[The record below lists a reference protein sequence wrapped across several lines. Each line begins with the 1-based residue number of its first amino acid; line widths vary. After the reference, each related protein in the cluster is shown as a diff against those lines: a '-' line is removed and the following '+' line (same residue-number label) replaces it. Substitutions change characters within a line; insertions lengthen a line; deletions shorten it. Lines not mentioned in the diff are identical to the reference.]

1 MDFDGDLAQILKTS
15 INTRRKPLASL
26 SQLAAHL
33 SSPYVDSYYDG
44 VVHDNEEIP
53 QRHQI
58 SPPHPQLSWSSQED
72 EFLAG
77 SSTGY
82 ITAGIA
88 NHLPMYHH
96 DSFQPMY
103 EPDISSHYP
112 QRSTWSTNS
121 ASLAPHLH
129 PGLLSTRSTIKRL
142 PHHHP
147 YPNIRN
153 PPQDHSGHGY
163 VSRDDGEPRAKGQ
176 NLHSIF

>member
-88 NHLPMYHH
+88 NHLLMYHH
-96 DSFQPMY
+96 DSFQPTY
-103 EPDISSHYP
+103 EPDI
-112 QRSTWSTNS
+112 Q
-121 ASLAPHLH
+121 
-129 PGLLSTRSTIKRL
+129 LLSPAQYMVYEQCQPCARPSPRSSIHSLYHQTTTPPSPL
-142 PHHHP
+142 SQHP
-147 YPNIRN
+147 QS
-153 PPQDHSGHGY
+153 PPGPF
-163 VSRDDGEPRAKGQ
+163 RTWLREP
-176 NLHSIF
+176 